1 MLKDTRK
8 IDLDKLKQSIP
19 IMDLAKSL
27 GLEIKGRQA
36 RCYNSQAHKNNDK
49 HFSLGLDTT
58 RNRYKCFACGEQ
70 GSIID
75 LYKQVKGLKLSQAI
89 KELAEMTGLTPIGY
103 KRQNKPYKATSTP
116 YKAEIGQSEAY
127 SEDLGAYSDIYEELC
142 FICGE
147 LDQESR
153 AYLTGKTR
161 GLTEDTLNR
170 FLLFSVS
177 DYQKIN
183 QHLKAKFSID
193 KLSKAGIIGDKGNLI
208 FYKHKIIIPFLQ
220 DGRIVFLQGRRLDQ
234 EHPKYLHLKRPVPL
248 FNMDILTDIE
258 KGQKVYIT
266 EGVFDA
272 MMLEQNG
279 YKAIGILGVNNFK
292 SDYVDLF
299 KGLDV
304 VLALDNDE
312 TGKRA
317 TNELA
322 KMFYL
327 KGQGVSSKQLP
338 DGIKDITDYFLSL
351 SKKNE
356 KI

>member
-1 MLKDTRK
+1 MTTTPHK
-8 IDLDKLKQSIP
+8 IDLDRLKQAMP
-19 IMDLAKSL
+19 IIDIAKSL
-27 GLEIKGRQA
+27 GLETRGRQA
-36 RCYNSQAHKNNDK
+36 RCYNSQAHAHNDRS
-49 HFSLGLDTT
+49 FSLGLDTQ
-58 RNRYKCFACGEQ
+58 RNRFKCFACGEQ

-75 LYKQVKGLKLSQAI
+75 LFMAVRGTGLKEAI
-89 KELAEMTGLTPIGY
+89 KELADMAGLTPMSHQTHQTGCF
-103 KRQNKPYKATSTP
+103 KPFTHKEAKAPPQAAREPT
-116 YKAEIGQSEAY
+116 
-127 SEDLGAYSDIYEELC
+127 GACSDIYEELC
-142 FICGE
+142 FICGG

-153 AYLTGKTR
+153 AYLTGTTR

-183 QHLKAKFSID
+183 QHLKARFSTD
-193 KLSKAGIIGDKGNLI
+193 ELSKAGIMGERGNLI

-220 DGRIVFLQGRRLDQ
+220 DGRIMFLQGRRLGQ
-234 EHPKYLHLKRPVPL
+234 EQPKYLHLKRPVPL
-248 FNMDILTDIE
+248 YNRDALAELE
-258 KGQKVYIT
+258 KGKKIYIA

-279 YKAIGILGVNNFK
+279 YKAVGILGVNNFK
-292 SDYVDLF
+292 PDYVDLF

-312 TGKRA
+312 AGERG

-327 KGQGVSSKQLP
+327 KGQGARGKQLP
-338 DGIKDITDYFLSL
+338 GGIKDITDYFISL
-351 SKKNE
+351 
-356 KI
+356 